1 MRNVVTEFYCKTLQ
15 GLVRSEQL
23 STFDKVLVVC
33 GGPLDETVMRLTGFV
48 DFTITNLGDE
58 ASRQDAENL
67 TYEDGS
73 FDVVIVHSG
82 LHHCFSPHRALL

>member
-48 DFTITNLGDE
+48 DFTITNLETRHQGKTLKT
-58 ASRQDAENL
+58 SPMKMGRL
-67 TYEDGS
+67 T
-73 FDVVIVHSG
+73 
-82 LHHCFSPHRALL
+82 